1 MLPWFESL
9 FGQLTGRFLASRL
22 HHALLLAGPAGIGKA
37 ELATDLSRML
47 LCRKTTSVGACGDC
61 QSCHLFAANTHPDL
75 HVLQSEK
82 QLGVDAVRSGI
93 AKLGATAQMSNNK
106 VLLIKG
112 ADSMTESASNAL
124 LKTLEEPTD
133 NTFLILLTD
142 KLQRLLPTILSRC
155 EKHKLGVP
163 PVAQSLEWLHQEGH
177 SDVDEALL
185 EAYGFAPLRTKV
197 AVTESDRLS
206 FRDFSD
212 GFASLM
218 QGQASALSL
227 ATKWQDDARQI
238 VTWCQQH
245 AYKDYC
251 QRQQR
256 QDFVRFER
264 CQQAMLSLQHPGIN
278 KTVVLCSVLEQF
290 ATA

>member
-9 FGQLTGRFLASRL
+9 FSQLTGRFLASRL
-22 HHALLLAGPAGIGKA
+22 HHALLLTGPAGIGKST
-37 ELATDLSRML
+37 LASDLSRML
-47 LCRKTTSVGACGDC
+47 LCRNTTSVGACGEC
-61 QSCHLFAANTHPDL
+61 QSCHLFAAKTHPDF

-82 QLGVDAVRSGI
+82 QLGVDAVRGGI

-106 VLLIKG
+106 VLLLKG

-142 KLQRLLPTILSRC
+142 KFQRLLPTILSRC

-163 PVAQSLEWLHQEGH
+163 PTEQSLAWLHQQGH
-177 SDVDEALL
+177 NEVDGALL
-185 EAYGFAPLRTKV
+185 EAYGFAPLRAKA
-197 AVTESDRLS
+197 AVTESDALS
-206 FRDFSD
+206 FRYFTD

-227 ATKWQDDARQI
+227 ATKWQDNAIQI

-245 AYKDYC
+245 AYKDYT

-256 QDFVRFER
+256 QDRARFER

-278 KTVVLCSVLEQF
+278 KAVVLSSVLELF
-290 ATA
+290 ETA